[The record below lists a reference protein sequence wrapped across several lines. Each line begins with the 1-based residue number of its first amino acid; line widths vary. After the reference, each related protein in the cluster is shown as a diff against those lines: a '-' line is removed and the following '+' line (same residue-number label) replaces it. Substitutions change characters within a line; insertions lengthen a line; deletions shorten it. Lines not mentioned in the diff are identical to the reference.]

1 MSASL
6 SDGSS
11 ARRNPLLLPT
21 IIVSIVAGLEAVAI
35 AFLLANL
42 SRAPAGTP
50 TVAASAPAASIAP
63 QPATGPAPAGK
74 SEPSRGKQGQKVV
87 SGGFAITVEKIVHE
101 PTYKELASIGQD
113 QRYLALLVAVEN
125 DTGHNA
131 DIYPSQFTLKDSQ
144 GFNYDRMNLQL
155 TTPALEWRTLGNRE
169 TAKGYV
175 NFAVPKAAKGL
186 VLVYPR
192 EPQPIYIELT
202 E

>member
-1 MSASL
+1 MM
-6 SDGSS
+6 
-11 ARRNPLLLPT
+11 
-21 IIVSIVAGLEAVAI
+21 IVCIVAGLEAVAI
-35 AFLLANL
+35 AFLLANVL
-42 SRAPAGTP
+42 SRAPATSQS
-50 TVAASAPAASIAP
+50 VAGSNVSAPPAASP
-63 QPATGPAPAGK
+63 TNGPAPAPAVGRA
-74 SEPSRGKQGQKVV
+74 EPSRGKQGQKVA

-101 PTYKELASIGQD
+101 PTYKELASIGPD

-131 DIYPSQFTLKDSQ
+131 DVYPSQFTLKDGQ
-144 GFNYDRMNLQL
+144 GYNYDRLNLQL
-155 TTPALEWRTLGNRE
+155 TIPALEWRRIGNRE

-192 EPQPIYIELT
+192 EPQPIYIELA